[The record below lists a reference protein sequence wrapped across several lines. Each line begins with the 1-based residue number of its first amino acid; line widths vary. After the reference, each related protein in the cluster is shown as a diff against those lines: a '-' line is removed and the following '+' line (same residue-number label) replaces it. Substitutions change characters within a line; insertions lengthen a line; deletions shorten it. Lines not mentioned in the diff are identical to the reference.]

1 MIGRLLNIYR
11 VYFLISLL
19 VSAVIILGN
28 LSGGWVLFLMVVLAA
43 LLTPFIYE
51 LDYVLETYIIEPN
64 SEYSISFKSLIK
76 SKNFKGAFLYAH
88 ENKALS
94 EASVFRSGLTTL
106 ASFAIAFL
114 LIFSKTN
121 IFAST
126 LILTFLLTTL
136 YQQVLSFYDNSWR
149 KWYTGF
155 FEFTPK
161 EIYAKIFLGIQ
172 FLVFLYFLL
181 QLF

>member
-1 MIGRLLNIYR
+1 MIGRLLNIYK
-11 VYFLISLL
+11 VYFLISLV

-28 LSGGWVLFLMVVLAA
+28 LSSGWVLVVLVILAA

-51 LDYVLETYIIEPN
+51 LDYILEAYIIEPN
-64 SEYSISFKSLIK
+64 SEYAQGFKSLIK
-76 SKNFKGAFLYAH
+76 TKNFNGAFLYAH
-88 ENKALS
+88 ENKILS
-94 EASVFRSGLTTL
+94 EASIFRSGLTAL

-114 LIFSKTN
+114 LVFSKTN

-149 KWYTGF
+149 SWYTGF
-155 FEFTPK
+155 LTFTPK

-172 FLVFLYFLL
+172 FLIFLYFLIQVL
-181 QLF
+181 